1 MSEQSEHAGRP
12 RIVTYGDR
20 AVLVELESQPQVH
33 AYAAA
38 LQAAGLPIREIV
50 PAARTVLVRVD
61 ESGQLPAL
69 AGQLQALEYVT
80 DTREEQ
86 EPVRIPVVYD
96 GADLAEV
103 CALTESSV
111 EEVIARHTAPT
122 YTADFLGFAPG
133 FAYLSGLDPVLQVP
147 RRSTPRTRVPA
158 GAVAIAGEYSAVYP
172 RSSPGGWQ
180 LIGRTEM
187 TMFDT
192 GAERPSVLQA
202 GSTVRFEAVGR

>member
-50 PAARTVLVRVD
+50 PAARTVLVRVA

-133 FAYLSGLDPVLQVP
+133 FAYLSGLDAVLQVP